1 MSTGKY
7 EGEFSEAMTEPAG
20 WPEIDESLLQSR
32 ASYLLDIR
40 SLVYTVELF
49 WREEH
54 RRIFERG
61 VWTGSAAQAANSAL
75 EQNIAEMVS
84 MQQHMAKGH
93 AYYSMAAE
101 VLSQT
106 KAQINRNLEDAH
118 LVIQDVRESS
128 QYSSGTK
135 EILIK
140 LFVAAQNKLNSDQV
154 LAASA
159 QIAPFSQWTPP
170 SIPPAIEVPL
180 GFNSSAAQSPV
191 ANAVSGGN
199 RRIQVNSVANSR
211 PYPARS
217 TPHLGG
223 ATEAGTANP
232 PPTTPPQQPFPSSAS
247 SSPAPGGGMGPGT
260 SSGSPSTSSSM
271 SSSGGSPS
279 TGSASSGS
287 PTASTSSAS
296 GSPSTASPTTSGAA
310 GAQSSNTS
318 TASAAKAQPSPIQQV
333 FNQSAPLAS
342 SAPAQSPAA
351 PPPSAPAP
359 TTPAGAAPTAGTG
372 AGGGLSTSGG
382 PAPVAGAPAGAAPPA
397 APPVPLA
404 PPTSP
409 APPAPPPTGA
419 PGAAPAGLGAGVAPM
434 SATSSSSGAAAA
446 PIPVSQ
452 ARAERDAVLAA
463 STAGA
468 LRRKNNGSDPLQRA
482 RHIGAALNVGVKDF
496 GFFWVTAVTTDGTI
510 VVANS
515 YGIGYIPDGVR
526 LPENVRMASAD
537 DTIPADERAKWA
549 TYPILAVQGWAQH
562 HELQLRAVVATEEQ
576 FANFDPGVAKIIL
589 TAEDIPDDGTM
600 SGRTRLEVISPT
612 AAQQLS
618 AVGDFGLNDLLPP
631 APTDLEPPADQT
643 ATLWFEV
650 AKPLM
655 STNPQRSAAHLQ
667 AFITYANHAQELAVY
682 RAHTAAEPA
691 DQRLAIADWVYWQHL
706 AVIMNDAVNAD
717 ASA

>member
-1 MSTGKY
+1 M
-7 EGEFSEAMTEPAG
+7 FV
-20 WPEIDESLLQSR
+20 D
-32 ASYLLDIR
+32 
-40 SLVYTVELF
+40 
-49 WREEH
+49 
-54 RRIFERG
+54 G
-61 VWTGSAAQAANSAL
+61 VWTGGAADAAKSAVENRLQQMHSLIAQLEKAIAWYSMIARVVVDAKLAVNDNLLAAQDYFSVIRKSPELEPGEKEALIQNWVRSQNVVNTAIILGAMAKVPAFTTWQPPPQPVRVPHSPDTSAASVPKSSLDHFGPVRLTSPRVVLASNRVGPKEAPELAANANPHGPRSAVTPPHP
-75 EQNIAEMVS
+75 ATATS
-84 MQQHMAKGH
+84 P
-93 AYYSMAAE
+93 
-101 VLSQT
+101 T
-106 KAQINRNLEDAH
+106 T
-118 LVIQDVRESS
+118 
-128 QYSSGTK
+128 SSGGVST
-135 EILIK
+135 
-140 LFVAAQNKLNSDQV
+140 ANSPS
-154 LAASA
+154 AASA
-159 QIAPFSQWTPP
+159 
-170 SIPPAIEVPL
+170 
-180 GFNSSAAQSPV
+180 
-191 ANAVSGGN
+191 
-199 RRIQVNSVANSR
+199 
-211 PYPARS
+211 S
-217 TPHLGG
+217 TP
-223 ATEAGTANP
+223 
-232 PPTTPPQQPFPSSAS
+232 SAS
-247 SSPAPGGGMGPGT
+247 SP
-260 SSGSPSTSSSM
+260 M

-310 GAQSSNTS
+310 GAQSSNAS

-351 PPPSAPAP
+351 PPSSAPAP
-359 TTPAGAAPTAGTG
+359 TTPAGAAPTAGTGAG